1 MPVYTSTLS
10 PLDITGPASGYLLLG
25 FGFLALLVVN
35 LLVALIEGV
44 ALTLLSWNPF
54 RASLTVSFIMNMIS
68 GIINGILLILLQRT
82 PLVWLPISFVLSLLI
97 EGFVISYFKR
107 DAFRQ
112 NSLFVLLANLA
123 SYILLILPAYYFG
136 THP

>member
-1 MPVYTSTLS
+1 MPAYTSTI
-10 PLDITGPASGYLLLG
+10 PLDITGPASGYLLLI

-35 LLVALIEGV
+35 MLVALIEGV
-44 ALTLLSWNPF
+44 VLTLLAWNPF
-54 RASLTVSFIMNMIS
+54 RASLKVSFIMNMIS

-82 PLVWLPISFVLSLLI
+82 PFVWLPISFVLSLLI
-97 EGFVISYFKR
+97 EGFIMTYFKR
-107 DAFRQ
+107 AAIRQ
-112 NSLFVLLANLA
+112 NSLFVLLSNLA

>member
-1 MPVYTSTLS
+1 MPVHTSALS
-10 PLDITGPASGYLLLG
+10 LLDITGPASGYLLLG

-44 ALTLLSWNPF
+44 SLTLLAWNPF
-54 RASLTVSFIMNMIS
+54 RASLTVSFIMNIIS
-68 GIINGILLILLQRT
+68 GIINGILLVLLQRT
-82 PLVWLPISFVLSLLI
+82 PFIWLPISFLLSLLI
-97 EGFVISYFKR
+97 EGFIMTYFKR

-123 SYILLILPAYYFG
+123 SYILFILPAYYFG

>member
-44 ALTLLSWNPF
+44 TLTLLAWNPF
-54 RASLTVSFIMNMIS
+54 RSTLTVSFIMNMIS

-82 PLVWLPISFVLSLLI
+82 PIVWLPISFILSLLI
-97 EGFVISYFKR
+97 EGFIMTYFKR
-107 DAFRQ
+107 DAIRK

-123 SYILLILPAYYFG
+123 SYVLLTLPAYYFG
-136 THP
+136 AHP

>member
-1 MPVYTSTLS
+1 MLIYPSTLS
-10 PLDITGPASGYLLLG
+10 LLDIIDPASGYLLLG

-44 ALTLLSWNPF
+44 ALTLLAWNPF
-54 RASLTVSFIMNMIS
+54 RSSLTVSFIMNMIS

-82 PLVWLPISFVLSLLI
+82 PIVWLPVSFILSLLI
-97 EGFVISYFKR
+97 EGFIMTYFKR
-107 DAFRQ
+107 DAIRK

-123 SYILLILPAYYFG
+123 SYVLLILPAYYFSA
-136 THP
+136 HP

>member
-1 MPVYTSTLS
+1 MPTTLTF
-10 PLDITGPASGYLLLG
+10 DITSPASGYLLLG
-25 FGFLALLVVN
+25 FGFLALLVIN

-44 ALTLLSWNPF
+44 TLTLLSWNPF
-54 RASLTVSFIMNMIS
+54 RTSLTVSLIMNIIS

-82 PLVWLPISFVLSLLI
+82 PFLWLPVSFVLSLLI
-97 EGFVISYFKR
+97 EGFIMTYFKR
-107 DAFRQ
+107 DTLRQ
-112 NSLFVLLANLA
+112 NSLFILLANLA